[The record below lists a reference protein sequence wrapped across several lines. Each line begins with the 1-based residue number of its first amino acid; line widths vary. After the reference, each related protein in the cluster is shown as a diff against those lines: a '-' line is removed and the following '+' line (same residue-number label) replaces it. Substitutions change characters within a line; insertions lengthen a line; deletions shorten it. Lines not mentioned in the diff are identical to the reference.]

1 MCCELG
7 RVPGSSPSARPQ
19 AVAATMT
26 EPGTTLGLR
35 G

>member
-1 MCCELG
+1 MSCELG
-7 RVPGSSPSARPQ
+7 RAPGSSPSARPH
-19 AVAATMT
+19 AVAATTT